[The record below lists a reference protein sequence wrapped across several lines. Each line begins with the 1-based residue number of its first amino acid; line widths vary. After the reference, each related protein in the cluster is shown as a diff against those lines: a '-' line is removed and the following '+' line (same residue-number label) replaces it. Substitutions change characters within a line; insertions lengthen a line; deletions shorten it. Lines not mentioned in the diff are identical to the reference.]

1 MDRLMGLLPKFPGI
15 VGEHQ
20 LVIVG
25 LATLCYWLALGY
37 SRSET
42 RKVNDFSCIIS
53 MKRI

>member
-1 MDRLMGLLPKFPGI
+1 MALWPKFRGI

-20 LVIVG
+20 LVILG
-25 LATLCYWLALGY
+25 LVTLCYWLALGY

-42 RKVNDFSCIIS
+42 RKVNDFSCVIS